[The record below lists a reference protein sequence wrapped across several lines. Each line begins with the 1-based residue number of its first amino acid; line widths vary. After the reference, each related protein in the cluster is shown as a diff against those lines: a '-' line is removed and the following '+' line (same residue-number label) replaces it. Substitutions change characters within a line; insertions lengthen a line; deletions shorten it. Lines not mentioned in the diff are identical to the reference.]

1 MTAVKQ
7 RKKNGPLSKIKRVLL
22 YTVMIVSSVGM
33 CMPFFWML
41 SASLK
46 PETEVFGFPIKWIP
60 ETFRFQN
67 YIDVWTQIPFLTYY
81 RNTIVAAFSITLLQ
95 VVTCSLAAYAFTK
108 INFPERNKIFLVYLS
123 TMMVPFHVI
132 MIPQFFIIK
141 GIGLVDHL
149 GSIILLGAFSAFGV
163 FLFRQF
169 FMTIPDSLSEAA
181 RVDGC
186 SDFGIYSRIIMPLA
200 KPAIASLVIF
210 TFVNAWNDF
219 LGPLIYLNSDSVKTL
234 QLGIRSFQTMYS
246 SSYALIMAA
255 ATCATLPVII
265 VYLFAQDQFV
275 EGIAASGI
283 KG

>member
-123 TMMVPFHVI
+123 TMMVPFQVI